1 MGKLIIEG
9 NSVYEVDEECMRKRE
24 QREESW
30 ETAQGAERETGPH
43 KDHSKK
49 KQKRYEAR

>member
-24 QREESW
+24 QREESR
-30 ETAQGAERETGPH
+30 ETAQGAEREMGLY
-43 KDHSKK
+43 KDYGKK
-49 KQKRYEAR
+49 KQRRYEFR